1 MSGHSKWATIKRA
14 KEAKDSKR
22 SSVFTKLAN
31 NITIAARKGGDPDMN
46 FALRLAIDRAKAANM
61 PRDNIERSIKRGTGE
76 LGGAIVEELTYEGF
90 GPAKTAFIIETVT
103 DNKNRTA
110 AEIRHI
116 FTKYGGSMSTT
127 GSVAWNFERK
137 GVITV
142 PAEEIQNKNLGDDFE
157 LELIDNGVVDITKEA
172 EGWTLYT
179 DVEHLQKLK
188 QFLDKLNIQT
198 ESAELAYVSKEI
210 KTTTV
215 EEKNKINQFIDA
227 LEENSDVSNY
237 YTDVDV

>member
-61 PRDNIERSIKRGTGE
+61 PRDNIDRSIKRGTGE